1 MTTWIDLRLR
11 VVTLIRNGGPSIPW
25 PRGRSFLAR
34 PTRIR
39 VGAPA
44 RSGLMICSSSSPPTS
59 TTSYVLIASL
69 KRKLDRATRKK
80 YEARDE
86 NFDEDEDI
94 FGSDEDPSYI
104 TEASGKSTSVRNIL
118 KKKPSPL
125 KKTRF
130 KDSEE

>member
-1 MTTWIDLRLR
+1 
-11 VVTLIRNGGPSIPW
+11 
-25 PRGRSFLAR
+25 
-34 PTRIR
+34 
-39 VGAPA
+39 
-44 RSGLMICSSSSPPTS
+44 MICSSSSPPTS

-86 NFDEDEDI
+86 NFDEDKDI
-94 FGSDEDPSYI
+94 FGSDEDSSYI